1 MSGITTQT
9 WTRRAA
15 TVALLPMLFA
25 LVGLLALTVT
35 QVYGTSQV
43 EVWSATMTAAVSR
56 TGEDMGFSDVSGTD
70 NDFGSLIPASFDFD
84 GTTYTVQRLFR
95 DVDEDYLQFQAD
107 RDLPEGLLNV
117 MTMTLGD
124 VSFDGGDAEIR
135 STVPKSYRWA
145 VAGLSFGA
153 AEEVVVSLTST
164 VTPPQAPTGLYAT
177 IGDGPVTLSWD
188 DPADS
193 TITGYELFRH
203 GPEQKLVASERAESD
218 EFGYSV
224 AVDGDTLVVG
234 AYRVDDE
241 QGAAYVFSRLSDG
254 AWSQLAKLTASERSV
269 DDQFGQSVSIDGD
282 VIVVGAV
289 GDDHVAAEAGA
300 AYVFKQPTAG
310 WSDINESKKLTAT
323 DGGANDWFGWA
334 VDIDNDTVVVAAHQ
348 DDGYDDVRME
358 NVPNAGAVYVFA
370 IPVDGAWADATQVA
384 KLTSSKPK
392 LDDQLGTS
400 VAVSGDVVVAGAP
413 VGGVIR
419 NDFGAALVFVKP
431 ATGWSGDTENGVLTA
446 SDPTGADGFGVSVDI
461 DTDTIAVG
469 SFRHTASAS
478 NSGAGYVFVKPD
490 SGWTSVT
497 QSAKLTASDA
507 AEKDGLGSWI
517 AIHGESILI
526 GAFEN
531 HTSGQGAGK
540 AYIYTASAGSW
551 ADAAETAKLTAMVR
565 AGGDNFGVSVALDG
579 STILVGANGVDHE
592 DGNTSDTGA
601 VYVFDYEPSSEI
613 AGSGAGTISYT
624 VSGLVNYRTYSIAVR
639 ARNDAGPGPS
649 AAVTATPGFLPAKP
663 SRLIAY
669 PDDDQVRL
677 DWENP
682 QDATIQRYEYK
693 ADELVAEGSTGN
705 WTAIANSDASTTE
718 HIVTDLN
725 HNSRYTFQVRAI
737 NVVGIGPASDPVT
750 IIVANRPPVFDVGES
765 INLQIPEN
773 ASLGTLVGDPIL
785 ATDPDNDSI
794 QHVFG
799 GASADL
805 GAFSFNIDTGQISV
819 GRSLDYETKS
829 VYSYW
834 VEATDEHDED
844 TRLTVTINVLDV
856 DETPTSDDPT
866 PVPTPTPTPTPV
878 PPPTAQE
885 ILDLYAA
892 DPEQAA
898 QALQEL
904 AETNPELAAQIL
916 LDLAQQDP
924 TAAQGIVQ
932 LLTSSDQGNAAFQ
945 QLLLSNPEQAAELL
959 LLTSEEDPE
968 LAGELVGEL
977 AEENPEQAGQVIARS
992 AQQDE
997 EGTGQL
1003 ICNAVGGHS
1012 QGTGRAVGFSAGQ
1025 DAGATGRALR
1035 TISGNSECVNQLGST
1050 IPVEPW
1056 MPEQTPQEGAD
1067 QTGQGEWQD
1076 VGSPAPIENVMARFG
1091 SNIPGAKADI
1101 TNLEDQPVGTS
1112 PLPSDSVPYAFVD
1125 IGHENFDN
1133 EDVVTAHATISV
1145 EKEWL
1150 TANQI
1155 HEWSVQLSR
1164 FDEPTS
1170 SWIPTQSKRIQEDD
1184 EKVYYSVTVP
1194 GFSLWAIHGSTEAP
1208 GLTFVEDNLRMS
1220 ASTAAPGDA
1229 TIVSVDVTNTTTDSA
1244 NYFGNLW
1251 VDQQIDQTNQIL
1263 IGPGETE
1270 TINFTLVIVNP
1281 GTYQIRVGSQIGQQP
1296 LTVEGPVVPPTPVL
1310 VGSQVTPVPTPTA
1323 IVLLPTVE
1331 PTAAPT
1337 PAPTPAPSP
1346 EPTPVLTPEP
1356 VAAAVDPTPTD
1367 EPAPE
1372 VASEPV
1378 LIGDIEF
1385 SNPNPNPGDQVVVTV
1400 PVSHTGSSEMTLD
1413 LVIEVG
1419 GNVAAQQSV
1428 TVPPGET
1435 IRVDVP
1441 IVAPSGGTTDVIVRV
1456 GDQSKPT
1463 LITPAPQAAGGNTG
1477 LIIGVVVAIV
1487 VVVVIVVIITVLI
1500 RRRR

>member
-1 MSGITTQT
+1 M
-9 WTRRAA
+9 
-15 TVALLPMLFA
+15 
-25 LVGLLALTVT
+25 
-35 QVYGTSQV
+35 
-43 EVWSATMTAAVSR
+43 
-56 TGEDMGFSDVSGTD
+56 
-70 NDFGSLIPASFDFD
+70 
-84 GTTYTVQRLFR
+84 
-95 DVDEDYLQFQAD
+95 
-107 RDLPEGLLNV
+107 
-117 MTMTLGD
+117 
-124 VSFDGGDAEIR
+124 
-135 STVPKSYRWA
+135 
-145 VAGLSFGA
+145 
-153 AEEVVVSLTST
+153 
-164 VTPPQAPTGLYAT
+164 
-177 IGDGPVTLSWD
+177 SWD

-203 GPEQKLVASERAESD
+203 GPEQKLVASDRAASD
-218 EFGYSV
+218 KFGYSV
-224 AVDGDTLVVG
+224 AIDGDTLVVG
-234 AYRVDDE
+234 AYRVDE
-241 QGAAYVFSRLSDG
+241 GQGAAYVFSRQSDG
-254 AWSQLAKLTASERSV
+254 AWSQVAKLTASERNV
-269 DDQFGQSVSIDGD
+269 DDQFGQSVSIDGH
-282 VIVVGAV
+282 VIAVGAV
-289 GDDHVAAEAGA
+289 GDDAVAAEAGA

-310 WSDINESKKLTAT
+310 WSDTNESKKLTAT
-323 DGGANDWFGWA
+323 DGGANDWFGYA

-348 DDGYDDVRME
+348 VDGYDDVLVKA
-358 NVPNAGAVYVFA
+358 VPNAGAVYVFA
-370 IPVDGAWADATQVA
+370 KPVDGAWAEATQVA
-384 KLTSSKPK
+384 KLMSSKPK
-392 LDDQLGTS
+392 LDDKLGTS

-413 VGGVIR
+413 VGGVTR
-419 NDFGAALVFVKP
+419 RDFGAALVFVKP
-431 ATGWSGDTENGVLTA
+431 ATGWTDDTENGVLTA
-446 SDPTGADGFGVSVDI
+446 SDPSGADGFGVSVDI
-461 DTDTIAVG
+461 DSETIAVG
-469 SFRHTASAS
+469 AFRHTAAAS
-478 NSGAGYVFVKPD
+478 SSGAGYVFVKPD
-490 SGWTSVT
+490 SGWASITE
-497 QSAKLTASDA
+497 SAKLTASDA
-507 AEKDGLGSWI
+507 AQQDGLGSSI
-517 AIHGESILI
+517 AIHGETILI
-526 GAFEN
+526 GAFE
-531 HTSGQGAGK
+531 HRTFSQGPGK
-540 AYIYTASAGSW
+540 AYIYTASAGGW
-551 ADAAETAKLTAMVR
+551 ADAAEMAKLTAMVR
-565 AGGDNFGVSVALDG
+565 ANGDNFGISVALDG
-579 STILVGANGVDHE
+579 STILVGADGVDHE
-592 DGNTSDTGA
+592 DVNNSGTGA

-613 AGSGAGTISYT
+613 AGSGADTISHT
-624 VSGLVNYRTYSIAVR
+624 VTELANYRTYRFAVR

-649 AAVTATPGFLPAKP
+649 AVVTATPGFLPAKP
-663 SRLIAY
+663 SGLIAY
-669 PDDDQVRL
+669 PDDNQVTL
-677 DWENP
+677 VWENP
-682 QDATIQRYEYK
+682 QDATIQQYEYK
-693 ADELVAEGSTGN
+693 ADKLGEEGSTGN
-705 WTAIANSDASTTE
+705 WTEIADSDASTTE
-718 HIVTDLN
+718 HTVTPLN
-725 HNSRYTFQVRAI
+725 HKSTFTFQVRAI
-737 NVVGIGPASDPVT
+737 NVVGTGPESDPVT

-773 ASLGTLVGDPIL
+773 APPGTPVGNPIL

-794 QHVFG
+794 QHAFG
-799 GASADL
+799 GELEDV
-805 GAFSFNIDTGQISV
+805 GVFSFNFDTVQISV

-834 VEATDEHDED
+834 VDATDEHDAS

-856 DETPTSDDPT
+856 DETPAGGGSEPT
-866 PVPTPTPTPTPV
+866 PEPTPTPTPTPV

-924 TAAQGIVQ
+924 SAAQGIVL

-945 QLLLSNPEQAAELL
+945 QLLLNNPEQAAELL

-1012 QGTGRAVGFSAGQ
+1012 EGTGRALGHSAGE

-1035 TISGNSECVNQLGST
+1035 TISGDSECVGQLGST
-1050 IPVEPW
+1050 IPVQPW
-1056 MPEQTPQEGAD
+1056 MPEQTPLEGAD
-1067 QTGQGEWQD
+1067 QTGRGEWQD
-1076 VGSPAPIENVMARFG
+1076 VGSPAPIENVMARFA
-1091 SNIPGAKADI
+1091 SNIPRAKANI

-1208 GLTFVEDNLRMS
+1208 GLIFVEDNLRMS
-1220 ASTAAPGDA
+1220 ASTAAPSDA
-1229 TIVSVDVTNTTTDSA
+1229 TIVSVDVTNTTTESA
-1244 NYFGNLW
+1244 NYFANLW
-1251 VDQQIDQTNQIL
+1251 VDQQIDQTDQIL

-1270 TINFTLVIVNP
+1270 TINFTLVIVNA

-1296 LTVEGPVVPPTPVL
+1296 MTVEGPVVPPTPVL
-1310 VGSQVTPVPTPTA
+1310 VGSQVTAVPTPTA
-1323 IVLLPTVE
+1323 IEPLPTVE

-1337 PAPTPAPSP
+1337 PIPTPAPSP

-1372 VASEPV
+1372 VVSEPV

-1419 GNVAAQQSV
+1419 GIVVAQQSV

-1456 GDQSKPT
+1456 GNQSKPT

-1477 LIIGVVVAIV
+1477 LIVGVVVAIV
-1487 VVVVIVVIITVLI
+1487 VVVVIVVIIVAFM

>member
-1 MSGITTQT
+1 M
-9 WTRRAA
+9 
-15 TVALLPMLFA
+15 
-25 LVGLLALTVT
+25 
-35 QVYGTSQV
+35 
-43 EVWSATMTAAVSR
+43 
-56 TGEDMGFSDVSGTD
+56 
-70 NDFGSLIPASFDFD
+70 
-84 GTTYTVQRLFR
+84 
-95 DVDEDYLQFQAD
+95 
-107 RDLPEGLLNV
+107 
-117 MTMTLGD
+117 
-124 VSFDGGDAEIR
+124 
-135 STVPKSYRWA
+135 
-145 VAGLSFGA
+145 
-153 AEEVVVSLTST
+153 
-164 VTPPQAPTGLYAT
+164 
-177 IGDGPVTLSWD
+177 SWD
-188 DPADS
+188 DPGDES
-193 TITGYELFRH
+193 ITGYEILRH
-203 GPEQKLVASERAESD
+203 GPEQKLVAPDRAESD
-218 EFGYSV
+218 KFGYSV

-234 AYRVDDE
+234 AYRVDDG
-241 QGAAYVFSRLSDG
+241 QGAAYVFSRQSDG
-254 AWSQLAKLTASERSV
+254 AWSQVAKLTASERSV
-269 DDQFGQSVSIDGD
+269 GDQFGQSVSIDGD

-289 GDDHVAAEAGA
+289 GDDDVAAEAGA

-310 WSDINESKKLTAT
+310 WSDMNESKKLTAT
-323 DGGANDWFGWA
+323 DGGADDWFGYA
-334 VDIDNDTVVVAAHQ
+334 VDIDNDTMVVAAHQ
-348 DDGYDDVRME
+348 VDGYDDVLMK

-370 IPVDGAWADATQVA
+370 KPVDGAWADATQVA

-392 LDDQLGTS
+392 EDDQLGSS

-413 VGGVIR
+413 VGGSVSES
-419 NDFGAALVFVKP
+419 DYGTALVFVKP
-431 ATGWSGDTENGVLTA
+431 QAGWANGTENGVLTA
-446 SDPTGADGFGVSVDI
+446 SDPTGGDRFGVSVDI
-461 DTDTIAVG
+461 DSDTIAVG
-469 SFRHTASAS
+469 ALGHTAAAS

-490 SGWTSVT
+490 SGWVSITE
-497 QSAKLTASDA
+497 SAKLTASDA
-507 AEKDGLGSWI
+507 AQKDGLGSSI
-517 AIHGESILI
+517 AIHGETILI
-526 GAFEN
+526 GAFE
-531 HTSGQGAGK
+531 HRTFSQGPGK
-540 AYIYTASAGSW
+540 TYIYTASAGGW
-551 ADAAETAKLTAMVR
+551 ANAAEMAKLTAMVR
-565 AGGDNFGVSVALDG
+565 ADGDNFGISVALDG
-579 STILVGANGVDHE
+579 STILVGADGVDHE
-592 DGNTSDTGA
+592 DGNNPDTGA

-613 AGSGAGTISYT
+613 AGSDAGTISHT

-639 ARNDAGPGPS
+639 ARNEAGPGPGVV
-649 AAVTATPGFLPAKP
+649 VTATPGFLPAKP
-663 SRLIAY
+663 SGLIAY
-669 PDDDQVRL
+669 PDDDQVTL
-677 DWENP
+677 VWENP

-693 ADELVAEGSTGN
+693 AVELVAEGLPGD
-705 WTAIANSDASTTE
+705 WTVIDNSNASTTE
-718 HIVTDLN
+718 HIVTSLN
-725 HNSRYTFQVRAI
+725 HDSKYAFQVRATNI
-737 NVVGIGPASDPVT
+737 VGTGPESDPVT

-773 ASLGTLVGDPIL
+773 APPGTPVGNPIL

-794 QHVFG
+794 QHAFG
-799 GASADL
+799 GELEDV
-805 GAFSFNIDTGQISV
+805 GVFSFNFDTVQISV

-829 VYSYW
+829 VYSYS
-834 VEATDEHDED
+834 VDATDEHDAS

-856 DETPTSDDPT
+856 DETPAGGGSEPT
-866 PVPTPTPTPTPV
+866 PEPTPTPTPTPV
-878 PPPTAQE
+878 PPPTAQD

-916 LDLAQQDP
+916 LDLARQDP
-924 TAAQGIVQ
+924 SAAQGIVL

-945 QLLLSNPEQAAELL
+945 QLLLSNPGQAAELL

-1012 QGTGRAVGFSAGQ
+1012 EGTGRAVGHSAGE
-1025 DAGATGRALR
+1025 DADATGRALS
-1035 TISGNSECVNQLGST
+1035 TISGDSECVDQLGST
-1050 IPVEPW
+1050 IPVQPW
-1056 MPEQTPQEGAD
+1056 MPEQTPPEGAD
-1067 QTGQGEWQD
+1067 QTGRGEWQD
-1076 VGSPAPIENVMARFG
+1076 VGSPAPIENVMARFA
-1091 SNIPGAKADI
+1091 SNIPGAKANI

-1164 FDEPTS
+1164 FDEPGS

-1194 GFSLWAIHGSTEAP
+1194 GFSLWAIHGNTEAP

-1220 ASTAAPGDA
+1220 SSTAAPGDA
-1229 TIVSVDVTNTTTDSA
+1229 TIVSVDVTNTTTETA
-1244 NYFGNLW
+1244 NYFSNLW
-1251 VDQQIDQTNQIL
+1251 VDQQIDQTDQIL

-1270 TINFTLVIVNP
+1270 TINFTLVIVNA

-1296 LTVEGPVVPPTPVL
+1296 MTVEGPVVPPTPVL
-1310 VGSQVTPVPTPTA
+1310 LGSQVTAAPTPTA
-1323 IVLLPTVE
+1323 IEPLPTVE

-1337 PAPTPAPSP
+1337 PAPAPSP
-1346 EPTPVLTPEP
+1346 EPAAALTPEP
-1356 VAAAVDPTPTD
+1356 VAAAIDPTPTD
-1367 EPAPE
+1367 EPASE
-1372 VASEPV
+1372 VAAEPV
-1378 LIGDIEF
+1378 LIGNIEF

-1419 GNVAAQQSV
+1419 GIVVAQQSV

-1456 GDQSKPT
+1456 GNQSKPT

-1477 LIIGVVVAIV
+1477 LIVGVVVAIV
-1487 VVVVIVVIITVLI
+1487 VVVVIVVIIVAFM

>member
-1 MSGITTQT
+1 M
-9 WTRRAA
+9 
-15 TVALLPMLFA
+15 
-25 LVGLLALTVT
+25 
-35 QVYGTSQV
+35 
-43 EVWSATMTAAVSR
+43 
-56 TGEDMGFSDVSGTD
+56 
-70 NDFGSLIPASFDFD
+70 
-84 GTTYTVQRLFR
+84 
-95 DVDEDYLQFQAD
+95 
-107 RDLPEGLLNV
+107 
-117 MTMTLGD
+117 
-124 VSFDGGDAEIR
+124 
-135 STVPKSYRWA
+135 
-145 VAGLSFGA
+145 
-153 AEEVVVSLTST
+153 
-164 VTPPQAPTGLYAT
+164 
-177 IGDGPVTLSWD
+177 
-188 DPADS
+188 
-193 TITGYELFRH
+193 
-203 GPEQKLVASERAESD
+203 
-218 EFGYSV
+218 
-224 AVDGDTLVVG
+224 
-234 AYRVDDE
+234 
-241 QGAAYVFSRLSDG
+241 
-254 AWSQLAKLTASERSV
+254 
-269 DDQFGQSVSIDGD
+269 
-282 VIVVGAV
+282 
-289 GDDHVAAEAGA
+289 
-300 AYVFKQPTAG
+300 
-310 WSDINESKKLTAT
+310 NESKKLTAT
-323 DGGANDWFGWA
+323 DGGANDWFGYA
-334 VDIDNDTVVVAAHQ
+334 VDIDYDTVVVAALLN
-348 DDGYDDVRME
+348 DEDDVLME

-370 IPVDGAWADATQVA
+370 KPVDGAWAGATQVA
-384 KLTSSKPK
+384 RLTSSKPQE
-392 LDDQLGTS
+392 DHRLGTS

-413 VGGVIR
+413 VGGHVGPS
-419 NDFGAALVFVKP
+419 DYGAALVFVKP
-431 ATGWSGDTENGVLTA
+431 ETGWSDDTENGVLTA

-469 SFRHTASAS
+469 AFRHTAAVS

-490 SGWTSVT
+490 SGWASATE
-497 QSAKLTASDA
+497 SAKLTASDA
-507 AEKDGLGSWI
+507 AQKDGLGSSI
-517 AIHGESILI
+517 AIHGETILI

-531 HTSGQGAGK
+531 ITPRQGAGK

-551 ADAAETAKLTAMVR
+551 ADAAEMAKLTAMVR
-565 AGGDNFGVSVALDG
+565 ADGDNFGASVALDG

-592 DGNTSDTGA
+592 GVDDEEDKPLDTGA

-613 AGSGAGTISYT
+613 AGSGADTISHT
-624 VSGLVNYRTYSIAVR
+624 VTGLVNYRTYSIAVR

-649 AAVTATPGFLPAKP
+649 AVVTATPGFLPAKP
-663 SRLIAY
+663 SGLIAY
-669 PDDDQVRL
+669 PDDDQVTL

-693 ADELVAEGSTGN
+693 ADEQGPGILPGD
-705 WTAIANSDASTTE
+705 WTVIENSHASTTE
-718 HIVTDLN
+718 HIVAGLIR
-725 HNSRYTFQVRAI
+725 NSRYTFQVRAI
-737 NVVGIGPASDPVT
+737 NFVGMGPASDPVT
-750 IIVANRPPVFDVGES
+750 IIVANRDPVFDVGAS

-773 ASLGTLVGDPIL
+773 ASPGTLVGDPIL
-785 ATDPDNDSI
+785 ATDSDNDSI
-794 QHVFG
+794 KHEFG
-799 GASADL
+799 GAPEDA
-805 GAFSFNIDTGQISV
+805 GVFSFNIVTGQISV
-819 GRSLDYETKS
+819 NRSLDYETKS

-834 VEATDEHDED
+834 VKATDEHGLYA
-844 TRLTVTINVLDV
+844 RVSVTINVLDV
-856 DETPTSDDPT
+856 DETPAGDDPE
-866 PVPTPTPTPTPV
+866 PTPTPTPTPV

-885 ILDLYAA
+885 ILDLYNEN
-892 DPEQAA
+892 PEQAV
-898 QALQEL
+898 QQLQEL

-924 TAAQGIVQ
+924 SAAQGIVL

-945 QLLLSNPEQAAELL
+945 QLLLNNPGQAAELL

-977 AEENPEQAGQVIARS
+977 AEENPEQAGRVIAQS

-1012 QGTGRAVGFSAGQ
+1012 EGTGRALGHSAGE

-1035 TISGNSECVNQLGST
+1035 TISGDSECVGQLGST

-1112 PLPSDSVPYAFVD
+1112 PLPSDSLPYAFVD

-1208 GLTFVEDNLRMS
+1208 GLIFVEDNLRMS
-1220 ASTAAPGDA
+1220 ASTAAPGDT
-1229 TIVSVDVTNTTTDSA
+1229 TIVSVDVTNTTTESA
-1244 NYFGNLW
+1244 NYFANLW
-1251 VDQQIDQTNQIL
+1251 VDQQIDQTDQIL

-1310 VGSQVTPVPTPTA
+1310 MGSLVTPAPTPTA
-1323 IVLLPTVE
+1323 IVLLPTVA

-1337 PAPTPAPSP
+1337 PIPTPAPSP

-1372 VASEPV
+1372 VAAEPV

-1419 GNVAAQQSV
+1419 GIVAAQQSV

-1456 GDQSKPT
+1456 GNQSKPT

-1487 VVVVIVVIITVLI
+1487 VVVVIIVIIVVFM

>member
-1 MSGITTQT
+1 MTDTRNFSSSRSIRNCPRPGRPCDTFTLTLGELSFVVASAIKRPDSNYR
-9 WTRRAA
+9 WTKAGLTFPAGAQVLATLVRLVDPPAQPSNFAA
-15 TVALLPMLFA
+15 TV
-25 LVGLLALTVT
+25 G
-35 QVYGTSQV
+35 
-43 EVWSATMTAAVSR
+43 
-56 TGEDMGFSDVSGTD
+56 
-70 NDFGSLIPASFDFD
+70 NGS
-84 GTTYTVQRLFR
+84 
-95 DVDEDYLQFQAD
+95 
-107 RDLPEGLLNV
+107 
-117 MTMTLGD
+117 
-124 VSFDGGDAEIR
+124 
-135 STVPKSYRWA
+135 
-145 VAGLSFGA
+145 
-153 AEEVVVSLTST
+153 
-164 VTPPQAPTGLYAT
+164 
-177 IGDGPVTLSWD
+177 VTLDWD

-203 GPEQKLVASERAESD
+203 GQEQKLVASDRAASD
-218 EFGYSV
+218 KFGYAV
-224 AVDGDTLVVG
+224 AIDGDTLVVG
-234 AYRVDDE
+234 SLNVDDKR
-241 QGAAYVFSRLSDG
+241 GAAYVFSRQSDG
-254 AWSQLAKLTASERSV
+254 SWSQVAKLTASERNV
-269 DDQFGQSVSIDGD
+269 DDEFGQSVSIDGH
-282 VIVVGAV
+282 VIVVGAIR
-289 GDDHVAAEAGA
+289 DDDAEAGA
-300 AYVFKQPTAG
+300 AYIFEKPVAG
-310 WSDINESKKLTAT
+310 WSNINESKKLTAT
-323 DGGANDWFGWA
+323 DGGAGDWFGWA
-334 VDIDNDTVVVAAHQ
+334 VDIYNDTVVVAAHLN
-348 DDGYDDVRME
+348 DGYDDVDE
-358 NVPNAGAVYVFA
+358 TVPVPNAGAVYVFA
-370 IPVDGAWADATQVA
+370 KPVDGAWAEATQVA

-392 LDDQLGTS
+392 EEDQLGTS

-413 VGGVIR
+413 VGGAVPESKY
-419 NDFGAALVFVKP
+419 GAALVFVKP
-431 ATGWSGDTENGVLTA
+431 QAGWANGTENGVLTS
-446 SDPTGADGFGVSVDI
+446 SDPTGGDRFGVSVDI

-469 SFRHTASAS
+469 ALRHTAAAA

-490 SGWTSVT
+490 SGWASAT

-507 AEKDGLGSWI
+507 AQQDGLGSWI

-531 HTSGQGAGK
+531 LTSDKGRGK
-540 AYIYTASAGSW
+540 AYVYTASAGGW
-551 ADAAETAKLTAMVR
+551 ADAAEMAKLTAMVR
-565 AGGDNFGVSVALDG
+565 KVEDNFGASVALDG
-579 STILVGANGVDHE
+579 RTILVGADGVDHE
-592 DGNTSDTGA
+592 DGDLLDTGA

-613 AGSGAGTISYT
+613 AGSGADTISHT

-649 AAVTATPGFLPAKP
+649 AVVTATPGLLPAKP
-663 SRLIAY
+663 SGLIAY
-669 PDDDQVRL
+669 PDDDRVTL
-677 DWENP
+677 DWEDP
-682 QDATIQRYEYK
+682 QDAMIQRYEYK
-693 ADELVAEGSTGN
+693 ADEQGPGILPGD
-705 WTAIANSDASTTE
+705 WTVIENSHASTTE
-718 HIVTDLN
+718 HIVAGLIR
-725 HNSRYTFQVRAI
+725 NSRYTFQVRAI
-737 NVVGIGPASDPVT
+737 NFVGMGPASDPVT
-750 IIVANRPPVFDVGES
+750 IIVANRDPVFDVGTS

-773 ASLGTLVGDPIL
+773 TSPGTPVGNPIL

-794 QHVFG
+794 QHAFG
-799 GASADL
+799 GASEDF
-805 GAFSFNIDTGQISV
+805 GVFSFNLDTGQISV
-819 GRSLDYETKS
+819 GGSLDYETKS

-834 VEATDEHDED
+834 VGATDEHG
-844 TRLTVTINVLDV
+844 LYASVSVTINVLDV
-856 DETPTSDDPT
+856 DETPDADNPEPT
-866 PVPTPTPTPTPV
+866 PIPTPTPV

-885 ILDLYAA
+885 ILDLYNEN
-892 DPEQAA
+892 PEQAV
-898 QALQEL
+898 QQLQEL

-924 TAAQGIVQ
+924 SAAQGIVL

-945 QLLLSNPEQAAELL
+945 QLLLNNPGQAAELL

-968 LAGELVGEL
+968 LAGELVGKL
-977 AEENPEQAGQVIARS
+977 AEENPKQAGRVIARS

-1012 QGTGRAVGFSAGQ
+1012 EGTGRAVGNSAGE

-1035 TISGNSECVNQLGST
+1035 TISGDSECVGQLGST

-1112 PLPSDSVPYAFVD
+1112 PLPSDSLPYAFVD

-1208 GLTFVEDNLRMS
+1208 GLIFVEDNLRMS
-1220 ASTAAPGDA
+1220 ASTAAPGDT
-1229 TIVSVDVTNTTTDSA
+1229 TIVSVDVTNTTTESA
-1244 NYFGNLW
+1244 NYFANLW
-1251 VDQQIDQTNQIL
+1251 VDQQIDQTDQIL

-1310 VGSQVTPVPTPTA
+1310 MGSLVTPAPTPTA
-1323 IVLLPTVE
+1323 IVLLPTVA

-1337 PAPTPAPSP
+1337 PIPTPAPSP

-1372 VASEPV
+1372 VAAEPV

-1419 GNVAAQQSV
+1419 GIVAAQQSV

-1456 GDQSKPT
+1456 GNQSKPT

-1487 VVVVIVVIITVLI
+1487 VVVVIIVIIVVFM

>member
-1 MSGITTQT
+1 MFGITTQT

-35 QVYGTSQV
+35 QLPTEAARF
-43 EVWSATMTAAVSR
+43 EVWSATMTAAESR

-70 NDFGSLIPASFDFD
+70 DDFGSLIPASFDFD

-95 DVDEDYLQFQAD
+95 DVGEDYLQFQAD

-124 VSFDGGDAEIR
+124 MSFDGGDAELR
-135 STVPKSYRWA
+135 STTPKSYRWA
-145 VAGLSFGA
+145 TAGLSFGA
-153 AEEVVVSLTST
+153 TEEVVVSLTRT

-188 DPADS
+188 DPGDES
-193 TITGYELFRH
+193 ITGYEILRH
-203 GPEQKLVASERAESD
+203 GPEQKLVAPDRAASD
-218 EFGYSV
+218 KFGYSV

-234 AYRVDDE
+234 AYRVDDG
-241 QGAAYVFSRLSDG
+241 QGAAYVFSRQSDG
-254 AWSQLAKLTASERSV
+254 AWSQVAKLTASERNV
-269 DDQFGQSVSIDGD
+269 DDQFGHSVSIDGD

-289 GDDHVAAEAGA
+289 RDDDVAAEAGA

-310 WSDINESKKLTAT
+310 WSDMNESKKLTAT
-323 DGGANDWFGWA
+323 DGGANDWFGYA
-334 VDIDNDTVVVAAHQ
+334 VDIDNDTVVVAAHLVDGH
-348 DDGYDDVRME
+348 DDMMKD
-358 NVPNAGAVYVFA
+358 VPNAGAVYVFA
-370 IPVDGAWADATQVA
+370 KPVDGAWADATQVA

-392 LDDQLGTS
+392 KDDQLGSS

-413 VGGVIR
+413 VGGAVSESEY
-419 NDFGAALVFVKP
+419 GAALVFVKP
-431 ATGWSGDTENGVLTA
+431 QAGWANGTENGVLTS
-446 SDPTGADGFGVSVDI
+446 SDPTGGDRFGVSVDI

-469 SFRHTASAS
+469 AFRHSAAAS

-490 SGWTSVT
+490 SGWASITE
-497 QSAKLTASDA
+497 SAKLTASDA
-507 AEKDGLGSWI
+507 AQQDGLGSSI
-517 AIHGESILI
+517 AIHGETILI
-526 GAFEN
+526 GAFE
-531 HTSGQGAGK
+531 HRTFSQGPGK
-540 AYIYTASAGSW
+540 TYIYTASAGGW
-551 ADAAETAKLTAMVR
+551 ANAAEMAKLTAMVR
-565 AGGDNFGVSVALDG
+565 ADGDNFGISVALDG
-579 STILVGANGVDHE
+579 STILVGADGVDHE
-592 DGNTSDTGA
+592 DGNNPDTGA
-601 VYVFDYEPSSEI
+601 VYVFDYAPSSEI
-613 AGSGAGTISYT
+613 AGSGADTISHT
-624 VSGLVNYRTYSIAVR
+624 VSGLVNYRTYSIVVR

-649 AAVTATPGFLPAKP
+649 AVVTATPGFLPAKP
-663 SRLIAY
+663 SGLIAY
-669 PDDDQVRL
+669 PDDDQVTL
-677 DWENP
+677 VWENP

-693 ADELVAEGSTGN
+693 ANELVAEGLPGD
-705 WTAIANSDASTTE
+705 WTVLDNSNASTTE
-718 HIVTDLN
+718 HIVAGLN
-725 HNSRYTFQVRAI
+725 QNSEYAFKVRATNI
-737 NVVGIGPASDPVT
+737 VGTGPESDPVT
-750 IIVANRPPVFDVGES
+750 IIVANRPPVFDVGTS

-773 ASLGTLVGDPIL
+773 ASPGTLVGDPIL
-785 ATDPDNDSI
+785 AIDPDNDSI
-794 QHVFG
+794 QHAFG
-799 GASADL
+799 GAPEDS
-805 GAFSFNIDTGQISV
+805 GVFSFNIDTGQISV
-819 GRSLDYETKS
+819 DRSLDYETKS

-834 VEATDEHDED
+834 VEATDEHDLNA
-844 TRLTVTINVLDV
+844 RVTVTINVLDV
-856 DETPTSDDPT
+856 DETPAGGGSEPT
-866 PVPTPTPTPTPV
+866 PEPTPTPTPTPV
-878 PPPTAQE
+878 PPPTAQD

-916 LDLAQQDP
+916 LDLARQDP
-924 TAAQGIVQ
+924 SAAQGIVL

-945 QLLLSNPEQAAELL
+945 QLLLSNPGQAAELL

-1012 QGTGRAVGFSAGQ
+1012 QGTGRAVGHSAGE
-1025 DAGATGRALR
+1025 DAGATGRALS
-1035 TISGNSECVNQLGST
+1035 TISGDSECVDQLGST
-1050 IPVEPW
+1050 IPVQPW
-1056 MPEQTPQEGAD
+1056 MPEQTPLEGAD
-1067 QTGQGEWQD
+1067 QTGRGEWQD
-1076 VGSPAPIENVMARFG
+1076 VGSPAPIENVMARFA
-1091 SNIPGAKADI
+1091 SNIPGAKANI

-1208 GLTFVEDNLRMS
+1208 GLIFVEDNLRMS
-1220 ASTAAPGDA
+1220 SSTAAPGDA
-1229 TIVSVDVTNTTTDSA
+1229 TIVTVDVTNTTTESA
-1244 NYFGNLW
+1244 NYFANLW
-1251 VDQQIDQTNQIL
+1251 VDQQIDQTDQIL

-1270 TINFTLVIVNP
+1270 TINFTLVIVNA

-1296 LTVEGPVVPPTPVL
+1296 MTVEGPVVPPTPVL
-1310 VGSQVTPVPTPTA
+1310 VGSQVTAVPTPTA
-1323 IVLLPTVE
+1323 IEPLPTVE

-1337 PAPTPAPSP
+1337 PAPSP
-1346 EPTPVLTPEP
+1346 EPTPALTPEP

-1400 PVSHTGSSEMTLD
+1400 PVSHNGSSEMTLD

-1419 GNVAAQQSV
+1419 GIVVAQQSV

-1435 IRVDVP
+1435 IRVNVP

-1456 GDQSKPT
+1456 GNQSKPT

-1487 VVVVIVVIITVLI
+1487 VVVVIIVIIVVFM

>member
-1 MSGITTQT
+1 M
-9 WTRRAA
+9 
-15 TVALLPMLFA
+15 
-25 LVGLLALTVT
+25 
-35 QVYGTSQV
+35 
-43 EVWSATMTAAVSR
+43 
-56 TGEDMGFSDVSGTD
+56 
-70 NDFGSLIPASFDFD
+70 
-84 GTTYTVQRLFR
+84 
-95 DVDEDYLQFQAD
+95 
-107 RDLPEGLLNV
+107 
-117 MTMTLGD
+117 
-124 VSFDGGDAEIR
+124 
-135 STVPKSYRWA
+135 
-145 VAGLSFGA
+145 
-153 AEEVVVSLTST
+153 
-164 VTPPQAPTGLYAT
+164 
-177 IGDGPVTLSWD
+177 
-188 DPADS
+188 
-193 TITGYELFRH
+193 
-203 GPEQKLVASERAESD
+203 
-218 EFGYSV
+218 
-224 AVDGDTLVVG
+224 
-234 AYRVDDE
+234 
-241 QGAAYVFSRLSDG
+241 
-254 AWSQLAKLTASERSV
+254 
-269 DDQFGQSVSIDGD
+269 
-282 VIVVGAV
+282 
-289 GDDHVAAEAGA
+289 
-300 AYVFKQPTAG
+300 
-310 WSDINESKKLTAT
+310 
-323 DGGANDWFGWA
+323 
-334 VDIDNDTVVVAAHQ
+334 
-348 DDGYDDVRME
+348 
-358 NVPNAGAVYVFA
+358 
-370 IPVDGAWADATQVA
+370 
-384 KLTSSKPK
+384 
-392 LDDQLGTS
+392 
-400 VAVSGDVVVAGAP
+400 
-413 VGGVIR
+413 
-419 NDFGAALVFVKP
+419 
-431 ATGWSGDTENGVLTA
+431 
-446 SDPTGADGFGVSVDI
+446 
-461 DTDTIAVG
+461 
-469 SFRHTASAS
+469 
-478 NSGAGYVFVKPD
+478 
-490 SGWTSVT
+490 
-497 QSAKLTASDA
+497 
-507 AEKDGLGSWI
+507 
-517 AIHGESILI
+517 
-526 GAFEN
+526 
-531 HTSGQGAGK
+531 
-540 AYIYTASAGSW
+540 
-551 ADAAETAKLTAMVR
+551 
-565 AGGDNFGVSVALDG
+565 
-579 STILVGANGVDHE
+579 
-592 DGNTSDTGA
+592 
-601 VYVFDYEPSSEI
+601 FDYQPSSEI
-613 AGSGAGTISYT
+613 AGSGAGTISHT
-624 VSGLVNYRTYSIAVR
+624 VTGLVNYRTYSIAVR

-649 AAVTATPGFLPAKP
+649 AVVTATPGSLPAKP
-663 SRLIAY
+663 SGLIAY
-669 PDDDQVRL
+669 PDDDQVTL
-677 DWENP
+677 VWENP
-682 QDATIQRYEYK
+682 QDATIQQYEYK
-693 ADELVAEGSTGN
+693 ADKLGEEGSTGN
-705 WTAIANSDASTTE
+705 WTEIADSDASTTE
-718 HIVTDLN
+718 HTVTSLN
-725 HNSRYTFQVRAI
+725 HDSEYAFQVRATNI
-737 NVVGIGPASDPVT
+737 VGTGPASDPVT
-750 IIVANRPPVFDVGES
+750 IFVANRPPVFDVGAL

-773 ASLGTLVGDPIL
+773 ASPGTLVGDQIL

-794 QHVFG
+794 KHEFG
-799 GASADL
+799 GASEDA
-805 GAFSFNIDTGQISV
+805 GVFSFNIDTRQISV
-819 GRSLDYETKS
+819 NRSLDYETKS
-829 VYSYW
+829 VYRYT
-834 VEATDEHDED
+834 VVATDEHDAHASV
-844 TRLTVTINVLDV
+844 TVTINVLDV
-856 DETPTSDDPT
+856 DETPAGDDPT

-878 PPPTAQE
+878 PPPTVQE
-885 ILDLYAA
+885 ILDLYNEN
-892 DPEQAA
+892 PEQAA

-916 LDLAQQDP
+916 LNLAQQDP
-924 TAAQGIVQ
+924 TAAQGIIQ

-997 EGTGQL
+997 EGAGQL

-1025 DAGATGRALR
+1025 DAGATGRALS

-1076 VGSPAPIENVMARFG
+1076 VGSPAPIENVMARFA
-1091 SNIPGAKADI
+1091 SNIPGAKANI

-1194 GFSLWAIHGSTEAP
+1194 GFSLWAIHGSTQAP

-1229 TIVSVDVTNTTTDSA
+1229 NIVSVDVTNTTTESA
-1244 NYFGNLW
+1244 NYFANLW
-1251 VDQQIDQTNQIL
+1251 VDQQIDQTDQIL

-1296 LTVEGPVVPPTPVL
+1296 MTVEGPVVPPTPVL
-1310 VGSQVTPVPTPTA
+1310 VGSQVTPAPTPTA
-1323 IVLLPTVE
+1323 IEPLPTVE

-1367 EPAPE
+1367 EPASE

-1385 SNPNPNPGDQVVVTV
+1385 SNPSPNPGDQVVVTV
-1400 PVSHTGSSEMTLD
+1400 PVSHNGSSEMTLD